1 MRKSTVITALS
12 VIAIVPM
19 VLLAISINENKAEQ
33 KEINTTP
40 QAQKVESTGIKKFES
55 RSSEWGKYYQRQYDS
70 YKQTKKSD
78 KISDMLKENPALVV
92 LWAGYGFS
100 KDYNAPRGHYYMLE
114 DNINTL
120 RTGGPVDAM
129 TGPMPTACWT
139 CKSTDVPRL
148 IDKIGELDYFTGKWA
163 RHGSEI
169 SNSIGCGDC
178 HDNETMKLT
187 LTREFLK
194 RGLDAEGSLKA
205 ADATHQDMR
214 SLVCAQCHSEYYFKK
229 TEWTDK
235 NGEKKTA
242 GVVTFPWDNGFSVEA
257 MEKYY
262 DDISFVDW
270 THKVSKTPMLKAQ
283 HPGYE
288 IYKTGAHGLNNV
300 ACADCHM
307 PYVREGGVK
316 YSSHNVGSPLDHMTN
331 TCLNC
336 HNEEEK
342 AFKDRVAR
350 KLERKTELNKT
361 AMDVIAKAHLE
372 ARKAW
377 EVGATEAEM
386 KEIQQDIR
394 HAQWRWDYSIA
405 SHGSFFHAP
414 EETLRILGS
423 AINKGQEA
431 RVKLRAVLAKY
442 NAGEYAAPDFS
453 TKEKAQEVIG
463 LPYQKLVDEKMTFL
477 NGLRKEWVEQ
487 QKAKGLYDPAAW
499 EGMIFNTSYAPAPTL
514 ADMEKK

>member
-350 KLERKTELNKT
+350 KLERKSELNKT

>member
-1 MRKSTVITALS
+1 MKKTTMLTIGS
-12 VIAIVPM
+12 VVVIVPLL
-19 VLLAISINENKAEQ
+19 LLAISINENKAEQ
-33 KEINTTP
+33 QAINAVP
-40 QAQKVESTGIKKFES
+40 QIKKFES
-55 RSSEWGKYYQRQYDS
+55 RSAEWGKYYQRQYDS
-70 YKQTKKSD
+70 YKQTRKSD
-78 KISDMLKENPALVV
+78 KIDDVLKANPALVV
-92 LWAGYGFS
+92 MWAGYGFS
-100 KDYNAPRGHYYMLE
+100 KDYNAPRGHFYMLE
-114 DNINTL
+114 DNVNTL
-120 RTGGPVDAM
+120 RTGGPVDAI

-139 CKSTDVPRL
+139 CKSPDVPRL
-148 IDKIGELDYFTGKWA
+148 INEIGELDYFTGKWA

-169 SNSIGCGDC
+169 ANPVGCADC

-187 LTREFLK
+187 ITRDFLK
-194 RGLDAEGSLKA
+194 RALDAEGSLKT

-214 SLVCAQCHSEYYFKK
+214 SLVCAQCHAEYYFKK

-235 NGEKKTA
+235 KGEKQTA
-242 GVVTFPWDNGFSVEA
+242 GVVTFPWNNGFSVEA

-288 IYKTGAHGLNNV
+288 LYKTGAHGLNNV

-316 YSSHNVGSPLDHMTN
+316 YSTHNVGSPLDHMAN

-336 HNEEEK
+336 HSEDEK
-342 AFKDRVAR
+342 TLKDRVAR
-350 KLERKTELNKT
+350 KLERKTELSKT

-372 ARKAW
+372 AGKAW
-377 EVGATEAEM
+377 ELGATEAEM
-386 KEIQQDIR
+386 QDILQDIR

-414 EETLRILGS
+414 EETLRVLGS
-423 AINKGQEA
+423 AINIGQEA

-442 NAGEYAAPDFS
+442 NAGDYAAADFS
-453 TKEKAQEVIG
+453 TKEKAQAVIG
-463 LPYQKLVDEKMTFL
+463 LPYQQLVDEKMTFL
-477 NGLRKEWVEQ
+477 NGLRKEWLEQ
-487 QKAKGLYDPAAW
+487 QMQKGLYDPQTK
-499 EGMIFNTSYAPAPTL
+499 EGMTFNTSYAPAQ
-514 ADMEKK
+514 

>member
-1 MRKSTVITALS
+1 
-12 VIAIVPM
+12 M

-350 KLERKTELNKT
+350 KLERKSELNKT